1 MAKEK
6 LDGVVEAV
14 HYGPD
19 GSVKWV
25 RAYMRRGPTFSDRLM
40 IDRSTLIEYL
50 KSGKKLMAGKRI
62 PLKAST
68 FEVSKP
74 LRLVQIDGRDIL
86 VTGEIKTD
94 QDRLES
100 VPII

>member
-14 HYGPD
+14 HYGSD
-19 GSVKWV
+19 GDVKWV
-25 RAYMRRGPTFSDRLM
+25 RAYLRRGPTFSDRLI
-40 IDRSTLIEYL
+40 IDRSTLIDYL
-50 KSGKKLMAGKRI
+50 KAGKKFMAGKRI

-68 FEVSKP
+68 FEVSQP
-74 LRLVQIDGRDIL
+74 LRLVQTDGHEVL
-86 VTGEIKTD
+86 VTGEIKAD